1 MTELG
6 ELRKRYGEILER
18 GVGVVAVS
26 VDPPKVSERLRRRL
40 DFDIRFLSDPSGLL
54 MDALSL
60 RHRGGRPPAAI
71 APSAPGAPPPN
82 PDIFLPAT
90 FLLDGDGVI
99 RWVYRPDTYRMRA
112 SPSDVI
118 EAIDRLVP

>member
-6 ELRKRYGEILER
+6 ELRKRYGEIQRR
-18 GVGVVAVS
+18 GVELVAIS
-26 VDPPKVSERLRRRL
+26 VDPPEVSERLRQKL
-40 DFDIRFLSDPSGLL
+40 AFDIRFLSDPAGLL

-60 RHRGGRPPAAI
+60 RHDGGRPPAFVAP
-71 APSAPGAPPPN
+71 AAPGTTPSA
-82 PDIFLPAT
+82 DIFLPAT

-112 SPSDVI
+112 SPDDVV
-118 EAIDRLVP
+118 AALDAL

>member
-6 ELRKRYGEILER
+6 ELRKHYGEMLER
-18 GVGVVAVS
+18 GVELVAVS
-26 VDPPKVSERLRRRL
+26 VDPPEVSERLRRRL

-60 RHRGGRPPAAI
+60 RHHDGRPPALI
-71 APSAPGAPPPN
+71 APPDPTAPPPSG
-82 PDIFLPAT
+82 DIFLPAT
-90 FLLDGDGVI
+90 FLLDGNGVI

-112 SPSDVI
+112 SPRDVI
-118 EAIDRLVP
+118 RAIDALG